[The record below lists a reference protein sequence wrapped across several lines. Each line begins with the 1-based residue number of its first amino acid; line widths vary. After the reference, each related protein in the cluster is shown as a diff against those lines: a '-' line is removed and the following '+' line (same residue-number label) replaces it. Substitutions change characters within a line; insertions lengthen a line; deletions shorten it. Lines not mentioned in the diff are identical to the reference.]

1 MKTQTEYGG
10 LTPKSGT
17 SWLMSYQSTSP
28 QNGTTGKVTGRMTA
42 RKESS
47 LQPTKK
53 TARPLTENGFIWVE
67 AQSWS
72 DSKAAKATKHTKMTS
87 NIISAILSLVYLE
100 VGVIAIYLLSKL
112 TGQKE
117 RFIVLNVHY
126 LAAYVRGLFP
136 ITIGAVLVAFV
147 IWLIG

>member
-1 MKTQTEYGG
+1 M
-10 LTPKSGT
+10 LFRS
-17 SWLMSYQSTSP
+17 
-28 QNGTTGKVTGRMTA
+28 TGKVTGRMTA

-47 LQPTKK
+47 FQLIKK
-53 TARPLTENGFIWVE
+53 TARPLTVSEFIQAEV
-67 AQSWS
+67 QSWS

-87 NIISAILSLVYLE
+87 NIISAILNLVFLE
-100 VGVIAIYLLSKL
+100 VGVIAIYLLNKL

-147 IWLIG
+147 IWLIE